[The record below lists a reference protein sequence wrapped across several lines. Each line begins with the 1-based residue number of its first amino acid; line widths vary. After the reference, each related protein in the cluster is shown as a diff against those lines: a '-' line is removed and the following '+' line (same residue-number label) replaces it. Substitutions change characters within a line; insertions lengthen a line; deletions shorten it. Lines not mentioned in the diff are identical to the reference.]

1 MYSAGVLGFLVS
13 GGSSGIILSI
23 SSGDKVRMFSLGC
36 NKIVVTNPTNP
47 MTTRNTKLN
56 ELKSVSDTIIF
67 NPGEYVLLFGK
78 GAESSL
84 QATFKVVKNQSTA
97 VSDNQIKSNL
107 IEAINGYF
115 SISLWDFG
123 DTFYFTELAAYLH
136 NTLAP
141 DVLSVVIVPS
151 SATTSFGSL
160 FEITVDGHQ
169 LPISSATVD
178 NVQIISSNT
187 AEQLKAT
194 GTVVSSTVGA
204 TGTSTNA
211 TTGVNSTISS
221 SVSSTISSGS
231 SGSGYY

>member
-1 MYSAGVLGFLVS
+1 
-13 GGSSGIILSI
+13 
-23 SSGDKVRMFSLGC
+23 
-36 NKIVVTNPTNP
+36 
-47 MTTRNTKLN
+47 
-56 ELKSVSDTIIF
+56 
-67 NPGEYVLLFGK
+67 LLFGK
-78 GAESSL
+78 GADSSL

-169 LPISSATVD
+169 VPISSATVD
-178 NVQIISSNT
+178 NVQIITSNT
-187 AEQLKAT
+187 AEQLKST
-194 GTVVSSTVGA
+194 GIVVSSTTGA
-204 TGTSTNA
+204 TGTSATA
-211 TTGVNSTISS
+211 TTAVNSTI
-221 SVSSTISSGS
+221 TSSGS